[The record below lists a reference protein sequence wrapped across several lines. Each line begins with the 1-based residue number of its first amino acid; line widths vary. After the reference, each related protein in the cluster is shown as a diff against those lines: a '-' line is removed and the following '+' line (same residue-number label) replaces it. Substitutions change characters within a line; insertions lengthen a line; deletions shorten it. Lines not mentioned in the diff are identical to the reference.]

1 MNNET
6 VKNEQTV
13 KNDNQVTDT
22 VNEKKAETVNS
33 IEQKEEVDTKKRV
46 TSQPKKKN
54 VLAIILLVVIVML
67 IGYIFIM
74 VQSNKTKLL
83 QMQEACSPVS
93 TIRGD
98 KELDLNSTIVQDLYN
113 KVKTNIR
120 EDLASVAFDD
130 EMKRYLA
137 ARQIAYDNI
146 YDSNCNLFD
155 KVTMEPYI
163 CVENSTF
170 SPTAFKEETLEVE
183 IKKLFGE
190 NTNIPKGNVQLG
202 KTCLGGYQY
211 IEKRGEYVQGYC
223 EEDSTTQYRVTKT
236 LVKAVSNR
244 TTIKLTE
251 EVKYHGAE
259 QLNLP
264 EYLKSGKYVYTFK
277 LDSNYNY
284 VYVSKNLEE

>member
-1 MNNET
+1 MNDET
-6 VKNEQTV
+6 VKNEQTLN
-13 KNDNQVTDT
+13 NDNQAADV
-22 VNEKKAETVNS
+22 VNEKENVAVGNTEPKDVVGASKT
-33 IEQKEEVDTKKRV
+33 
-46 TSQPKKKN
+46 KKKN
-54 VLAIILLVVIVML
+54 LLAIFLLVIIVIL

-74 VQSNKTKLL
+74 MQSNKTKLL
-83 QMQEACSPVS
+83 QIQESCSPVS
-93 TIRGD
+93 TVRGD

-137 ARQIAYDNI
+137 ARQIANDNI
-146 YDSNCNLFD
+146 YDSHCNLFD
-155 KVTMEPYI
+155 KVSMEPYI

-170 SPTAFKEETLEVE
+170 SPTAFKEETLDVE

-223 EEDSTTQYRVTKT
+223 EEDSTTQYRVTKK
-236 LVKAVSNR
+236 LIKAVSNR
-244 TTIKLTE
+244 TTIKLIE
-251 EVKYHGAE
+251 EVKYYGAE